1 MSASKRKGD
10 KYEREIAAYLRD
22 HLGIDCNRAPLSGG
36 GFIFSGGGADLVG
49 TPLLFCECKR
59 TEKISVRAALAQAN
73 RNKATTNAPETPIVI
88 TRQNRM
94 TTGESLVVLTL
105 DDFLPFYKAALERDG
120 YIANQPTECK

>member
-10 KYEREIAAYLRD
+10 KYERELAAYLRD
-22 HLGIDCNRAPLSGG
+22 ALGIDCHRAPLSGG
-36 GFIFSGGGADLVG
+36 GFVIAGGNADLVG
-49 TPLLFCECKR
+49 TPLLFVEAKR

-73 RNKATTNAPETPIVI
+73 RNKATTNSPETPVVI

-105 DDFLPFYKAALERDG
+105 DDFLPFYEAALEKHG
-120 YIANQPTECK
+120 YVGKPSE